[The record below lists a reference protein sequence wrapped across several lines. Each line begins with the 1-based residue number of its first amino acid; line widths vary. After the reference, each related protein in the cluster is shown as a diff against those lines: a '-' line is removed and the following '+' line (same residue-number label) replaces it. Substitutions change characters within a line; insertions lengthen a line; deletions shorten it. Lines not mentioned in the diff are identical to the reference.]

1 MKKTEVAKYDSS
13 EKHDSEII
21 LLNKIIAMAE
31 KKNPRENT
39 AAFFNLQEMKRR
51 RESIISR

>member
-1 MKKTEVAKYDSS
+1 MKKTEVVKYDSS

-21 LLNKIIAMAE
+21 MLNKIIALAE

-51 RESIISR
+51 RESMIPR